1 MKVLVADSIAKE
13 GIEMLEQVAQVD
25 IKTGLSEEELLAIIA
40 DYDAVIVRSQTQIT
54 EAVIAYRDLDLEII
68 RRRRKCR

>member
-25 IKTGLSEEELLAIIA
+25 IKTGLSEEELLPIIGE
-40 DYDAVIVRSQTQIT
+40 YDAMIVRSQTQVT
-54 EAVIAYRDLDLEII
+54 EAVIAAGNNL
-68 RRRRKCR
+68 